1 MSELVLTL
9 RQAAQ
14 LGSRARRDNVL
25 GTMEYIPGSVVR
37 GALAAAWLARNGVS
51 KPGTPEREEFLTLFE
66 GGVRYGA
73 LLRDGTE
80 FMSLAVAG
88 HKYDPQETCEVIDYD
103 RARGEKPPPYCPQ
116 CGSPIEQRKGLTGD
130 RKPLNRRTSVAIGP
144 GGTAKRGELFTRE
157 TLNKGATFRG
167 TVTASDDTLL
177 KILGDLGPVRVGGR
191 RTTHGLADVAIT
203 PAAPPP
209 LPERRP
215 DGTIIVR
222 LRSPGIFVDDHGRP
236 ADRPSESELKQA
248 LGDVGARVAKAWTRW
263 EQVGGWHA
271 ASGLPKPQ
279 ELTVAAGSTYILS
292 TERVVGDSAL
302 SALSER
308 GLGLR
313 RHEGFSDLAPAP
325 ALRPGA
331 ADRRRAADNSKKVR
345 MRAAPLTRML
355 VGDAR
360 VANTLRTLTEA
371 HAEGDPAAAG
381 RLREEAKKQGDTDVR
396 DAMEFFLALPLAD
409 AVHVAEYLAEV
420 LGR

>member
-9 RQAAQ
+9 RQPAQ

-51 KPGTPEREEFLTLFE
+51 KPGTPEREEFLKLFE

-73 LLRDGTE
+73 LLRDSTE

-88 HKYDPQETCEVIDYD
+88 HKYEPRETCEVIDYD
-103 RARGEKPPPYCPQ
+103 RARGETPPPYCEQ

-130 RKPLNRRTSVAIGP
+130 REPLNRRTSVAIGP
-144 GGTAKRGELFTRE
+144 GGTARPGDLFTRE
-157 TLNKGATFRG
+157 TLSAGTAFRG

-191 RTTHGLADVAIT
+191 RTTHGLADIAIT
-203 PAAPPP
+203 PGASPPV
-209 LPERRP
+209 PERRP
-215 DGTIIVR
+215 DGTVIIR

-236 ADRPSESELKQA
+236 ADRPSESELRQA
-248 LGDVGARVAKAWTRW
+248 LGGTGARVTRAWTRW
-263 EQVGGWHA
+263 EQAGGWHA

-279 ELTVAAGSTYILS
+279 ELTVAAGSTYTLS
-292 TERVVGDSAL
+292 TERTLGDSDL

-313 RHEGFSDLAPAP
+313 RHEGFGDLAPAP
-325 ALRPGA
+325 VLRPGA
-331 ADRRRAADNSKKVR
+331 AERRRAADNSNKR
-345 MRAAPLTRML
+345 RARTAPLNRL
-355 VGDAR
+355 LIGNAR
-360 VANTLRTLTEA
+360 VANLIRELMKA
-371 HAEGDPAAAG
+371 HAGGNPAAAA
-381 RLREEAKKQGDTDVR
+381 RLRQAAKGQGDADVAT
-396 DAMEFFLALPLAD
+396 AMEFFLGLPLEEAK
-409 AVHVAEYLAEV
+409 ELAEV